1 MLFYLYDAINDE
13 NEHFSIVKVSE
24 KSKKRLK
31 VGFRGFLVLPPF
43 SDVECIFGVRECAR
57 YGTA

>member
-13 NEHFSIVKVSE
+13 NEQFSIVKVSE
-24 KSKKRLK
+24 KSKYRLK

>member
-1 MLFYLYDAINDE
+1 MLIYLYDAINDE
-13 NEHFSIVKVSE
+13 NEHFSLVKVSE
-24 KSKKRLK
+24 KSKWRLK